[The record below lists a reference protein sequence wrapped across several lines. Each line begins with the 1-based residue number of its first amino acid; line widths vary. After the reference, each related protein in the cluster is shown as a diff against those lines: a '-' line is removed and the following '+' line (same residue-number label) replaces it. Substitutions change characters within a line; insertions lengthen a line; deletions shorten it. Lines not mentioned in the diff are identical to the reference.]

1 MKQLKKT
8 KIITTLW
15 PATDSK
21 EKIEKLYNAWANI
34 IRMNYSHSNYEY
46 FGWIIDAVKKLNNEW
61 KTNLGILTDTKW
73 PEIRTKSIDEKI
85 PLEKWEIFILTTTSN
100 EDNITN
106 EKNRQIIVC
115 DYEYIVT
122 DLDIGHIIDID
133 TWLLN
138 ARVIGKKTWE
148 LICEALNTH
157 SIGSKRHLNLPWIKI
172 HLPGITESD
181 KRDIAFAVE
190 KWTDFIALSFVRN
203 KWNIDE
209 LRKYL
214 KVLKAPSNIQIIS
227 KIENQESLDNL
238 DEIIEASDWI
248 MIARW
253 DLWAEVPFETLPVI
267 QKMIADKCK
276 KQWVFFIVAT
286 QMLESMIDNPIPTRA
301 EVTDIFN
308 AAMQKAD
315 CTMLSWE
322 TAAWKYPIEAVE
334 TMRNILKYSETQII
348 YKHDYFIKDLW
359 IHENKKQLIKNAI
372 YTSENLN
379 AKAIMIFTNWWF
391 MAKTASAFRPN
402 LPVFTFTYTD
412 SLLKK
417 LAILFWLKTFLIEK
431 KSNEENV
438 ENAINILKNK
448 ELVKIWDV
456 IVTVYWIEK
465 WYEITPSI
473 QIITIK

>member
-1 MKQLKKT
+1 
-8 KIITTLW
+8 
-15 PATDSK
+15 
-21 EKIEKLYNAWANI
+21 
-34 IRMNYSHSNYEY
+34 
-46 FGWIIDAVKKLNNEW
+46 
-61 KTNLGILTDTKW
+61 
-73 PEIRTKSIDEKI
+73 
-85 PLEKWEIFILTTTSN
+85 
-100 EDNITN
+100 
-106 EKNRQIIVC
+106 
-115 DYEYIVT
+115 
-122 DLDIGHIIDID
+122 
-133 TWLLN
+133 
-138 ARVIGKKTWE
+138 
-148 LICEALNTH
+148 
-157 SIGSKRHLNLPWIKI
+157 
-172 HLPGITESD
+172 
-181 KRDIAFAVE
+181 
-190 KWTDFIALSFVRN
+190 
-203 KWNIDE
+203 
-209 LRKYL
+209 
-214 KVLKAPSNIQIIS
+214 
-227 KIENQESLDNL
+227 
-238 DEIIEASDWI
+238 
-248 MIARW
+248 
-253 DLWAEVPFETLPVI
+253 
-267 QKMIADKCK
+267 
-276 KQWVFFIVAT
+276 
-286 QMLESMIDNPIPTRA
+286 
-301 EVTDIFN
+301 
-308 AAMQKAD
+308 
-315 CTMLSWE
+315 MLSWE

-348 YKHDYFIKDLW
+348 YKHDYFTKDLW